1 MKKYRNTSPQKR
13 TKGIKPIGLV
23 LIFVLIL
30 IIPALSAASPVSV
43 IVSDYKVSPAVL
55 LPGEEGTLTVTL
67 KSLTS
72 ETATS
77 SITNGKDVA
86 QVTSSITPY
95 IDSITLKTKDFE
107 ILGGDSKFE
116 GNIGPDQPVPV
127 TFLIRAPQKSGM
139 YFPEI
144 WIRVRDGQ
152 SLKYPIPVNVNTQL
166 SVLRTPSLTL
176 ENTFPE
182 PVKPGTKVEGT
193 IKLTNEGSTQADNV
207 RIFINGSPPVAIPA
221 GISSFMFDQLAKGM
235 HREKNLSLLI
245 DKNAPTGIIDIPVRM
260 SYALLD
266 GTKIEDT
273 GSIGLDVRGESD
285 ISITSVET
293 TPSRI
298 GPGEPFNLIIRVQN
312 TGTGEAKSVS
322 ATIDLPVKGSKEAF
336 IGRIKSGNDAPATF
350 VLEGTSPGEYKY
362 HTTITYNDDWGTH
375 NLDKNLTLTVSDRDN
390 SSGVIIVVIILVIAG
405 AGIFWYMRRKN
416 GDE

>member
-1 MKKYRNTSPQKR
+1 MDKKILSSVCEKIIVNQV
-13 TKGIKPIGLV
+13 LV
-23 LIFVLIL
+23 LTLIL
-30 IIPALSAASPVSV
+30 IFTLVPGISASPVSV

-72 ETATS
+72 GTTTS
-77 SITNGKDVA
+77 SVTYGKDVA
-86 QVTSSITPY
+86 QVTSSIIPY
-95 IDSITLKTKDFE
+95 IDSVILKTKEFD

-139 YFPEI
+139 YFPEV

-166 SVLRTPSLTL
+166 SVLRTPSLAL

-182 PVKPGTKVEGT
+182 PVKPGTRVEGT
-193 IKLTNEGSTQADNV
+193 IRLINEGSTQADNV
-207 RIFINGSPPVAIPA
+207 RIFINGTPPNAIPA
-221 GISSFMFDQLAKGM
+221 GISSFMFERLGTGM

-245 DKNAPTGIIDIPVRM
+245 DKNAPTGIIEIPVRM

-266 GTKIEDT
+266 GTSIEDT
-273 GSIGLDVRGESD
+273 GSIGLDVRGESE

-293 TPSRI
+293 TPSRV
-298 GPGEPFNLIIRVQN
+298 GPGEPFDLIIRVQN

-322 ATIDLPVKGSKEAF
+322 ATIDLPIKGAKEAF

-350 VLEGTSPGEYKY
+350 VLEGTSSGEYKY
-362 HTTITYNDDWGTH
+362 HTKITYTDDWGTH
-375 NLDKNLTLTVSDRDN
+375 TLDKDLTLTISEVD
-390 SSGVIIVVIILVIAG
+390 SSGNIIALVIILVIAG
-405 AGIFWYMRRKN
+405 IGVYWYMRRKHE
-416 GDE
+416 DE